1 MEDDFKNIIRIYNRE
16 KKEKFNENNIDVLM
30 KKLEE
35 KEKKKPI
42 DNNNNQV
49 QSITYNQNNPKHGH
63 ENKNE
68 PNKKNDN
75 EDNDNIINEFNEQ
88 KDKDNENNSD
98 SNLFSNDKNKDYCSI
113 SLEFP
118 TYSSPMIYSQN
129 SYQSYRDYLQIKYKK
144 NSTAQMSEEEDDFE
158 EIRKLYGNSQRDIK
172 FIVDNFRESEFS
184 SGENIIGGKGSN
196 AFGRHRDNEYE
207 NNFGGFFGSK
217 YNNDNDSEE
226 IYPRDIWAYIKKT
239 MPMIVKILK
248 KDPLDELDESEIT
261 TILICRDY
269 ISTIPSALEL
279 FLRAIDWLNPLQ
291 VSIAHEYI
299 KKWAKLQVEDAIS
312 LLDARFPDTETRE
325 FAVRMLRDLPDELIN
340 MYMLQ
345 LCQCLLYETFL
356 VNPLSDFLIE
366 RSLTNPKLIGNAFF
380 FNSHIAILF
389 NYFNAGTNIY

>member
-1 MEDDFKNIIRIYNRE
+1 
-16 KKEKFNENNIDVLM
+16 
-30 KKLEE
+30 
-35 KEKKKPI
+35 
-42 DNNNNQV
+42 
-49 QSITYNQNNPKHGH
+49 
-63 ENKNE
+63 
-68 PNKKNDN
+68 
-75 EDNDNIINEFNEQ
+75 
-88 KDKDNENNSD
+88 
-98 SNLFSNDKNKDYCSI
+98 
-113 SLEFP
+113 
-118 TYSSPMIYSQN
+118 MIYSQN

-144 NSTAQMSEEEDDFE
+144 NSTAQMKEEEDDFE

-184 SGENIIGGKGSN
+184 SGENIIGGKGGGT
-196 AFGRHRDNEYE
+196 FGRHRDNEYE

-217 YNNDNDSEE
+217 YNNQNDLNE
-226 IYPRDIWAYIKKT
+226 IYPKDIWAYIKKT
-239 MPMIVKILK
+239 MPMVVKILK
-248 KDPLDELDESEIT
+248 KDPLDELKETEIT
-261 TILICRDY
+261 TILVCRDY

-380 FNSHIAILF
+380 WNSRVSMKILCF
-389 NYFNAGTNIY
+389 LIDLLFIYLRY